1 MVAQTVCYVRQHRGN
16 AKSLQGTEGVLLEG
30 PSNSWKDNTPTAATK
45 GKQQIN
51 KNYGKQE
58 MGCVVGC
65 LDAKY

>member
-16 AKSLQGTEGVLLEG
+16 AKSSRHRLLEG

-58 MGCVVGC
+58 VGCVVGC